1 MPKRVREPIQVY
13 LTEAERADLDF
24 AASTL
29 GVSRS
34 EALRQGIVA
43 LGHRAAAGPFGDL
56 VGDRSLTPPLTATG
70 VPPRGAPVAP
80 LRDLLSELRAD
91 RDGR

>member
-13 LTEAERADLDF
+13 LTEAERADLDS
-24 AASTL
+24 AARTL

-34 EALRQGIVA
+34 EALRRGILA
-43 LGHRAAAGPFGDL
+43 LGRRAAAGPFGTL
-56 VGDRSLTPPLTATG
+56 MGEGSLAPPLTAAG

-80 LRDLLSELRAD
+80 LSDLLSELLAD